1 MERVIRLNLFDT
13 FNRFLDILKGNKPLS
28 DGKKIA
34 ETGIFFENG
43 ESTGK
48 VTGTRL
54 SGPAATETDILVL
67 GYCKRLMNE
76 YVIAV
81 RKNVF

>member
-1 MERVIRLNLFDT
+1 MERIIGTD
-13 FNRFLDILKGNKPLS
+13 FLDTLGHFIKNTKGHEPFS
-28 DGKKIA
+28 AGKEFT
-34 ETGIFFENG
+34 ETGIFYENG

-54 SGPAATETDILVL
+54 SESAATETDILVL